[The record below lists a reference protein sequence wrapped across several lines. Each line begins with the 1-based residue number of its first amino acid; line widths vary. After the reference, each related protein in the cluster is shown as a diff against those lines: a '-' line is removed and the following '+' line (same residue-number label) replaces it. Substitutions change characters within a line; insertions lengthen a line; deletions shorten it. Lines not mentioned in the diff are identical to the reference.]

1 MSSERKKEKRENIKR
16 EKERKNF
23 LGKNGFFCLFSGFS
37 GEISFFFLSTIF
49 FCFLSSRRNPFQ
61 FSSSDFR
68 LKLFSLSS
76 IKTEK
81 SS

>member
-49 FCFLSSRRNPFQ
+49 FCFLSSRRKSFPVQ
-61 FSSSDFR
+61 LFR
-68 LKLFSLSS
+68 LQ
-76 IKTEK
+76 TEIIFAIQHK
-81 SS
+81 N